1 MTYQETDNTIETLQK
16 EVDVLREKILQLR
29 QEREWELFEDYTL
42 KDAEGQEVRLS
53 ELFKDK
59 DELLLVHNMGKGC
72 AYCTL
77 WADGFSSLTQPL
89 NDRVPFVLVSPNPP
103 EVMKEFAES
112 RHWAFK
118 TISAHESTFTLDA
131 GFAHVKEGKTYYM
144 PGVSAFAKKDG
155 KIYRTN
161 KDYFGPGD
169 YYCNVWPFFD
179 LLPKGQNQWQP
190 KFAYPTQ

>member
-1 MTYQETDNTIETLQK
+1 MTYQETDNTIEALQK
-16 EVDVLREKILQLR
+16 EVNDLREKILLLR

-42 KDAEGQEVRLS
+42 SDATGNAVQLS
-53 ELFKDK
+53 DLFKDK

-77 WADGFSSLTQPL
+77 WADGFSSLTAPL

-103 EVMKEFAES
+103 AVMKEFAES
-112 RHWAFK
+112 RQWAFT
-118 TISAHESTFTLDA
+118 TISAAGSTFTQDA
-131 GFAHVKEGKTYYM
+131 GFAYEKDGKTYYM

-161 KDYFGPGD
+161 KDYFEPGD

-179 LLPKGQNQWQP
+179 LLPKGQDQWQP
-190 KFAYPTQ
+190 KFAYPAQ